1 MGMFFDPVSF
11 LWQQRELW
19 KDQRYGGSLVEAAP
33 PPHCAAPL
41 PFDEFSGGQ
50 WRRGAR
56 YQLLSLL
63 GHCAKGKANRQR
75 SFVMPPQNR
84 TL

>member
-1 MGMFFDPVSF
+1 MAVAI
-11 LWQQRELW
+11 
-19 KDQRYGGSLVEAAP
+19 EAAP

-50 WRRGAR
+50 WLRGAR

-84 TL
+84 TFVSTMYSMHM

>member
-1 MGMFFDPVSF
+1 MAVAI
-11 LWQQRELW
+11 
-19 KDQRYGGSLVEAAP
+19 EAAP
-33 PPHCAAPL
+33 PPPYCAAPL

-50 WRRGAR
+50 WWRGAR

-84 TL
+84 TFVSTYYHDFGCEVYSISQ